1 VRGRDGFIAYA
12 QAVRA
17 AFPDFH
23 NEVRELLI
31 DQGRAAACLEYS
43 GTHRGPIL
51 AVAPTD
57 RRITYRGAA
66 FFWFDEQA
74 RIARG
79 WVLGD
84 LVNLLKQL
92 DPTQWAQLPETR
104 S

>member
-12 QAVRA
+12 QAVRT

-31 DQGRAAACLEYS
+31 DRGRVAACLEYS

-57 RRITYRGAA
+57 GRITYGGVA
-66 FFWFDEQA
+66 FFWFDEQEW
-74 RIARG
+74 IARG

-92 DPTQWAQLPETR
+92 DPTKWARLPETR